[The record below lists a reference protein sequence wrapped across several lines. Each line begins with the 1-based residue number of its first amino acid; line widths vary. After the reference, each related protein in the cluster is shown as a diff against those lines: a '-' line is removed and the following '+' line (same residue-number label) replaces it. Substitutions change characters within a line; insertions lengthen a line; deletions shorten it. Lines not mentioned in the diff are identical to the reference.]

1 MPSFEQFDNLETG
14 LSVRTKINLVIA
26 EVSDHSTE
34 WSAAYSWTQNAELSS
49 LNNVITAG
57 ALDDEVLA
65 YSSLTGNWTPK
76 SLGSITNP
84 LAVSDLTDTVIS
96 ALADKDVLQW
106 NGTNWLNATL
116 SIKDLSD
123 VSDSLV
129 TTPGINTTWRILSYV
144 VGVGWTATVP
154 DLDALESVSNTAPSS
169 VGQVLRWSG
178 SFWTPSLLGVDDLSG
193 VSDAPPSA
201 AGQVLRWN
209 GSLWTPSLLDV
220 GDLESIN
227 LSGLSTNDVLQWN
240 GSSWVPV
247 AMSGGG
253 GASALND
260 LTDVNAPSPALNQVL
275 TWNGSEWAPA
285 AGGGGGGAVDSIVA
299 GSLVDVSSATGNV
312 TVSVD
317 LSELVDMT
325 AALLG
330 TDELVVL
337 DGGVQRRK
345 AVNEI
350 GLSVFNNDANFFV
363 NGGTGFSSAGYRD
376 LSTGSFGITVTT
388 GENVEI
394 QNILYVGVDETS
406 TMYLDNGV
414 THPRPALFWDTNDY
428 IDYDRGTNTW
438 DFVIGGTTVASFDS
452 TGLVGGG
459 GGATS
464 LNDLTDV
471 DLSAGVSTFDIL
483 FWNGANFVPS
493 ALTYTL
499 DAITDV
505 DAAAPSN
512 GQVLKFNSTSG
523 NWEAADDLT
532 GGGGATELADL
543 TDVDASV
550 GSPSDGNILV
560 YRSAGNDWVLEA
572 KPAAGSNP
580 AAADITDATADGIAL
595 ITSADANPFT
605 DADELKLDGIEAS
618 ADVTDAANVAAAG
631 AAMASN
637 NLSDLAN
644 AATARTNLG
653 VDAAGTDNST
663 DVTLA
668 GTPNYLTIAG
678 QVITRGLVDLSTDVT
693 GSLPEG
699 SVTGLTASLAA
710 KAAVANPVFEGAVA
724 TIDDSDTPRFA
735 TVWDVPAL
743 ADVEISRWQ
752 GNSLDSNSALQSG
765 AKMAFYAE
773 ENWDATSNATR
784 IEWWATNS
792 AGSFAKRME
801 MSSGGDLDVE
811 GYVKAD
817 EIILGTKNYG
827 TATPATTGYS
837 EGSIFFVHA

>member
-26 EVSDHSTE
+26 EVSDNSTE

-49 LNNVITAG
+49 LNDVITAG

-65 YSSLTGNWTPK
+65 YSSVTGNWIPK
-76 SLGSITNP
+76 SLGAITNP

-106 NGTNWLNATL
+106 NGTNWLNAPL

-285 AGGGGGGAVDSIVA
+285 AG
-299 GSLVDVSSATGNV
+299 
-312 TVSVD
+312 
-317 LSELVDMT
+317 
-325 AALLG
+325 
-330 TDELVVL
+330 
-337 DGGVQRRK
+337 
-345 AVNEI
+345 
-350 GLSVFNNDANFFV
+350 
-363 NGGTGFSSAGYRD
+363 
-376 LSTGSFGITVTT
+376 
-388 GENVEI
+388 
-394 QNILYVGVDETS
+394 
-406 TMYLDNGV
+406 
-414 THPRPALFWDTNDY
+414 
-428 IDYDRGTNTW
+428 
-438 DFVIGGTTVASFDS
+438 
-452 TGLVGGG
+452 
-459 GGATS
+459 
-464 LNDLTDV
+464 
-471 DLSAGVSTFDIL
+471 
-483 FWNGANFVPS
+483 
-493 ALTYTL
+493 
-499 DAITDV
+499 
-505 DAAAPSN
+505 
-512 GQVLKFNSTSG
+512 
-523 NWEAADDLT
+523 

-710 KAAVANPVFEGAVA
+710 KAAVASPVFDGPVA

-801 MSSGGDLDVE
+801 MSSGGDLDVA